1 MFLRRQ
7 GEARCSTPFQSPR
20 HIRRVA
26 RRRHTHFDKSILDT
40 YKFSRDMNQF
50 PAHQAQKPHSNPS
63 SEPHPIS
70 PSTKADKQNET
81 HFLHKVEA
89 HT

>member
-50 PAHQAQKPHSNPS
+50 PAH
-63 SEPHPIS
+63 
-70 PSTKADKQNET
+70 
-81 HFLHKVEA
+81 
-89 HT
+89 